1 MLPPAAALEP
11 KHRAHTGLALALLGP
26 FDARLDGE
34 PLPHLR
40 SRKGQWLMAAL
51 ALRQGREVDRR
62 WLAGTLWPESTER
75 WALANLRQLLH
86 DLRRALGSHASVL
99 TAQIGRASCRERAE
113 ISVRAVPLNKT

>member
-1 MLPPAAALEP
+1 MVPPAALEP
-11 KHRAHTGLALALLGP
+11 EKQARTEVSLALLGP
-26 FDARLDGE
+26 FDARVDDK

-40 SRKGQWLMAAL
+40 SRKGQWLLAAL

-86 DLRRALGSHASVL
+86 DLRRALGSHAAVL
-99 TAQIGRASCRERAE
+99 VAPTARTLSL
-113 ISVRAVPLNKT
+113 AVEGVWVDVAAFDA